1 MQLLAV
7 IEGVDCLPPV
17 LSTEPPKRS
26 NTRETLTEFVVANL
40 GDSSSLLPYLIVS
53 IFYVRSWLSLV
64 SNKNIPDPNGK

>member
-1 MQLLAV
+1 MKLIAI

-40 GDSSSLLPYLIVS
+40 GDSSSLSPYLIVRNLCQS
-53 IFYVRSWLSLV
+53 VAFLCLTQ
-64 SNKNIPDPNGK
+64 PF

>member
-1 MQLLAV
+1 MKLIAI

-40 GDSSSLLPYLIVS
+40 GDSSGLSPYLIVRNLCQ
-53 IFYVRSWLSLV
+53 FVVFLM
-64 SNKNIPDPNGK
+64 SNSTILGSNRK